1 MGYWTDAMLGMAV
14 GDALGLPAQ
23 FMDREDLRAEPI
35 MEMEPDSTFGVPA
48 GSWSDDTSMALA
60 ILDSLRIRGCVD
72 LDDIMQ
78 RFMSWV
84 WEGAYT
90 PFGQSFDE
98 GQTCIRAI
106 MEYARRPDPHTC
118 GRTGEHANGN
128 GSLMRTMPLCLW
140 EAERVL
146 RVREEPAAGSG
157 QEAAGQ
163 ETDPAADEKRPAG
176 PAARQE
182 QDGGPAAEPA
192 CEAAL
197 AQAIEEIHTVSALTH
212 NHLRAQTACGLY
224 FFCVKAVLEAKARM
238 AEARVQITKTGAPFF
253 EDGEI
258 PADGAKNASTGLLE
272 ALQRGLDEGFAWY
285 ETHDGA
291 ELSHYDRLRDLAA
304 FAQTP
309 ETEIRS
315 SGYVVDTLEA
325 ALWSIARNRTYEGC
339 VLRAVNLGD
348 DADTVGAVA
357 GGLAGL
363 WYGCGRGDG
372 RGGGNVQDG
381 KGRTT
386 GSGSGC
392 RKAPDGSGIPE
403 EWLEA
408 LQKREWIEA
417 FCEEMEKRD
426 ARRGK

>member
-23 FMDREDLRAEPI
+23 FMAREDLRAEPI

-106 MEYARRPDPHTC
+106 MDYARRPDPHTC

-146 RVREEPAAGSG
+146 GAQEEPAAGPG
-157 QEAAGQ
+157 Q
-163 ETDPAADEKRPAG
+163 DEG
-176 PAARQE
+176 PTS
-182 QDGGPAAEPA
+182 EPA
-192 CEAAL
+192 YEAAL
-197 AQAIEEIHTVSALTH
+197 AQAIEEIHAVSALTH
-212 NHLRAQTACGLY
+212 NHLRAQMACGLY
-224 FFCVKAVLEAKARM
+224 FFCVKAVLEEKARM
-238 AEARVQITKTGAPFF
+238 TENGLLITKTGAPFF

-258 PADGAKNASTGLLE
+258 PADGAQNASTGLLG

-285 ETHDGA
+285 AAHDGA
-291 ELSHYDRLRDLAA
+291 ELPHYDRLRDLAA

-309 ETEIRS
+309 EAEIRS

-325 ALWSIARNRTYEGC
+325 ALWSIVRNRTYEGC

-363 WYGCGRGDG
+363 WYGCGSRDG
-372 RGGGNVQDG
+372 RDGGAMAAGA
-381 KGRTT
+381 
-386 GSGSGC
+386 SAS
-392 RKAPDGSGIPE
+392 PDGPVSEGSHEGAQSAPAGAGIPR
-403 EWLEA
+403 EWLDA

-417 FCEEMEKRD
+417 LCEEMEKQG